1 MKDERFEADVRRLE
15 SLEAG
20 YLRARDY
27 LKSTEFEGAKTA
39 ALDRIRAIS
48 NQTDVRVLEGSQLL
62 LGRIQEVLFGLDA
75 HARTVSEYEAL
86 KKSLDTRHGVP
97 PSTAER

>member
-1 MKDERFEADVRRLE
+1 MKDERFEADVRRLS

-27 LKSTEFEGAKTA
+27 LKSSEFEAAKTA

-48 NQTDVRVLEGSQLL
+48 SQTDVRVLEGAQLL
-62 LGRIQEVLFGLDA
+62 LGRIQEVLFGLDS
-75 HARTVSEYEAL
+75 HQRTIDQYDAL
-86 KKSLDTRHGVP
+86 KKSLDTRHGNP
-97 PSTAER
+97 P